1 MNKQKRSLILVAV
14 TIFAIFWWL
23 KSARFDVV
31 HYQGQ
36 TIKLSKAY
44 FDFDQYKNDP
54 DNIAASETAR
64 VQTLVAAAPI
74 AHSFADRRYIY
85 GATSEIEFPGYGMG
99 GFTSDPQPDGTESCL
114 EFPPRYR
121 ERIRSA
127 TLFFADGT
135 VITKLQTTLSMT
147 KRHCRRVFGKRRG
160 PTLFSTE
167 TDESFFDDPP
177 LGALEANSR

>member
-99 GFTSDPQPDGTESCL
+99 GFTSDPQPDGTELFGVSI
-114 EFPPRYR
+114 EIPRANKERYIIFRGRNGNYEVADDFVYDETPLPSSIR
-121 ERIRSA
+121 EEKGTYIVFDRDGRELFRRPA
-127 TLFFADGT
+127 TW
-135 VITKLQTTLSMT
+135 
-147 KRHCRRVFGKRRG
+147 R
-160 PTLFSTE
+160 
-167 TDESFFDDPP
+167 
-177 LGALEANSR
+177 LGG